1 MLHIVSVASPVPS
14 IVFSIL
20 ALFAISLVVLLIL
33 RHYLPLRTTP
43 AFYLV
48 PIFFALWLPACMV
61 LLVPIDLASSART
74 DNEAT
79 RGIWLPDR
87 VLLVSWRITY
97 WLTFALTWFILPILG
112 EYSDAGYRE
121 PKDNILYS
129 LRENAQYH
137 IMVFGAGFIGLI
149 YFVLSY
155 GFNFTSLKS
164 LVMAL
169 AYFWG
174 LLFAIYLMGHGIVSI
189 PRRLFRFSSISGR
202 LRRLQSRAPKV
213 YERME
218 DALLHLE
225 DIEVQISELSRR
237 KVGSAKEFQEWIEEL
252 AEMANLPEAQPHS
265 TFRGSVESRIVPTV
279 ITEKYMAD
287 LTRKLMRARHARSR
301 FTNEWTDLVQE
312 ACRTQAILDSAA
324 SKKLEFDNP
333 FPLAGYRER
342 KPTLS
347 PYTRY
352 LYYYYVQPFGS
363 VVLGLLLAAGSV
375 FIIWSEII
383 KAAFPRLSV
392 IRLTVVHHWVG
403 EKGQVG
409 LAGQAI
415 SVLWLLYMCA
425 AAFVTMTEVKT
436 WRGRALVRRNTGH
449 EAAFWYAG
457 QVAKLSVPLS
467 YNFVTFLSAE
477 VYTKTWFY
485 KFLGQ
490 YVKITSLGTWLDR
503 LFPLLILLPVTATL
517 FGLYGRVQRLF
528 GFGVPHI
535 NDDEEGAQRAYGA
548 GSWREGRDLIDRELN
563 GNSIIRRR
571 EEAVARLGAAAGP
584 RDGRS
589 APVLTVPGG
598 RPGVSS
604 SSPARSPAR
613 PSTQARRGRAPQSA
627 FSDDDVEEESFFES
641 LGHRMKNTIDTF
653 EAPRWL
659 QDIRPK
665 WMSGGEGEAST
676 RRSRPA
682 DPSDANSDMR
692 RWFGGEGRIRL

>member
-1 MLHIVSVASPVPS
+1 ML
-14 IVFSIL
+14 
-20 ALFAISLVVLLIL
+20 
-33 RHYLPLRTTP
+33 RR
-43 AFYLV
+43 
-48 PIFFALWLPACMV
+48 
-61 LLVPIDLASSART
+61 
-74 DNEAT
+74 
-79 RGIWLPDR
+79 
-87 VLLVSWRITY
+87 
-97 WLTFALTWFILPILG
+97 FILPILG

-121 PKDNILYS
+121 PKDNILYA

-137 IMVFGAGFIGLI
+137 MMVFGAGFVGLI
-149 YFVLSY
+149 YFVISY

-174 LLFAIYLMGHGIVSI
+174 LLFAIYLMGHGLVSI
-189 PRRLFRFSSISGR
+189 PRRLFRFASISGR

-237 KVGSAKEFQEWIEEL
+237 KTGSATEFHEWIEEL
-252 AEMANLPEAQPHS
+252 VEMANLPQAQPHS

-324 SKKLEFDNP
+324 SRKLEFGQP
-333 FPLAGYRER
+333 SLHAGYQER
-342 KPTLS
+342 KPLLS

-352 LYYYYVQPFGS
+352 LYYYHFQPYAS
-363 VVLGLLLAAGSV
+363 IVLGLFLAAGSV

-409 LAGQAI
+409 LAGQVI

-425 AAFVTMTEVKT
+425 AAFITMTEVKT

-503 LFPLLILLPVTATL
+503 LFPLLILLPVMATL
-517 FGLYGRVQRLF
+517 FGIYGKVQRFF
-528 GFGVPHI
+528 GFRVHVS
-535 NDDEEGAQRAYGA
+535 DDEERNQRAYGA
-548 GSWREGRDLIDRELN
+548 GSWREGRDLIERELN

-571 EEAVARLGAAAGP
+571 EEAIVRLGAASGSL
-584 RDGRS
+584 DGRS
-589 APVLTVPGG
+589 APVLTIPGA
-598 RPGVSS
+598 RPGAAS
-604 SSPARSPAR
+604 SSPAWSAAR
-613 PSTQARRGRAPQSA
+613 PSGQAHRGRAPQPA
-627 FSDDDVEEESFFES
+627 YSDEDVEEEGFLES

-653 EAPRWL
+653 EAPKWL
-659 QDIRPK
+659 QDIRPR
-665 WMSGGEGEAST
+665 WMDGEEGEAST

-682 DPSDANSDMR
+682 GPSGANSDIR
-692 RWFGGEGRIRL
+692 RWFGGGEGRIRL

>member
-1 MLHIVSVASPVPS
+1 MLHIVSVTSPVPS
-14 IVFSIL
+14 IVFSVL
-20 ALFAISLVVLLIL
+20 ALFTISFVVLLIL

-74 DNEAT
+74 DDEAT
-79 RGIWLPDR
+79 RGVWLPDR

-112 EYSDAGYRE
+112 EYSDAGYRD
-121 PKDNILYS
+121 PKDNIIYS

-137 IMVFGAGFIGLI
+137 VMVFAAGFVGLI
-149 YFVLSY
+149 YFVISY

-174 LLFAIYLMGHGIVSI
+174 LLFAIYLMGHGLVSI
-189 PRRLFRFSSISGR
+189 PRRLFRFASISGR
-202 LRRLQSRAPKV
+202 LRRLQNRAPKV

-218 DALLHLE
+218 DALLNLE

-237 KVGSAKEFQEWIEEL
+237 KVGSAKEFHEWIEEL
-252 AEMANLPEAQPHS
+252 AEMANLPEAQPRS

-301 FTNEWTDLVQE
+301 FTNEWTDLVQQ
-312 ACRTQAILDSAA
+312 ASRTQAILDSGA
-324 SKKLEFDNP
+324 SKKLEFGRP
-333 FPLAGYRER
+333 SPHAGYWDR
-342 KPTLS
+342 KTFLS
-347 PYTRY
+347 PCTRY
-352 LYYYYVQPFGS
+352 LYYYYVQPYAS
-363 VVLGLLLAAGSV
+363 IALGLILAAASAC
-375 FIIWSEII
+375 IIWSELI

-409 LAGQAI
+409 LAGQVI

-467 YNFVTFLSAE
+467 FNFVTFLSSE

-490 YVKITSLGTWLDR
+490 YIKITSLGTWLDH
-503 LFPLLILLPVTATL
+503 LFPLLILLPVMATL
-517 FGLYGRVQRLF
+517 FGLYGRVQRFF
-528 GFGVPHI
+528 GFGVDI
-535 NDDEEGAQRAYGA
+535 NDDEEGTQRAYGA
-548 GSWREGRDLIDRELN
+548 GSWREGRDLIERELS

-571 EEAVARLGAAAGP
+571 DEAIARLGAAGSL
-584 RDGRS
+584 DDRS
-589 APVLTVPGG
+589 APVLAIPDG

-604 SSPARSPAR
+604 SPPARSPVR
-613 PSTQARRGRAPQSA
+613 PSAQAQRGGPTQSTS
-627 FSDDDVEEESFFES
+627 SDQDIEEENFLES

-665 WMSGGEGEAST
+665 WMSGEEGEAST

-682 DPSDANSDMR
+682 GRGGADSDIR